1 MSKNETAHLSWRSRL
16 WLGLLALLLPLLMQ
30 MPSVA
35 AQTHGAAPTVASA
48 QDYRLGPQD
57 RVRLRAFEWRP
68 NVDTVFEWTSLNA
81 EFTVGAAGKLSLPM
95 LGEVDAAGLTP
106 SELAKAIGERLK
118 TIIGLTTAPNIA
130 VEVTQYRPFYIMGG
144 INRPGEYPY
153 RPGLTVLQ
161 AVSVAG
167 GILGSGESG
176 MRAGREIISGRGEL
190 QQTTTEIAM
199 LMARKAR
206 LEAEAAGAEKIQ
218 FPADLE
224 KRKAD
229 ASVQLMLQ
237 QEQSIFDTRRRT
249 MRTEIDVF
257 EQLKEFLAKEIESI
271 DGQVKA
277 QANERDILKK
287 ELDNI
292 SGLVARGLAAAPRQ
306 LELERSVSRMEGERL
321 RLQSTLL
328 TARQNISRTDVSIVE
343 ARNRRANEVA
353 ADLRDTQNRLDV
365 ALTRYGTAERLI
377 YETQFA
383 TPQAGAG
390 GGAGRYAPTYTIV
403 RHNKEI
409 QATDATTVEPGDTLR
424 VVLPVPE
431 GLGTNPI
438 GRSATQ

>member
-1 MSKNETAHLSWRSRL
+1 
-16 WLGLLALLLPLLMQ
+16 
-30 MPSVA
+30 
-35 AQTHGAAPTVASA
+35 
-48 QDYRLGPQD
+48 
-57 RVRLRAFEWRP
+57 
-68 NVDTVFEWTSLNA
+68 
-81 EFTVGAAGKLSLPM
+81 
-95 LGEVDAAGLTP
+95 
-106 SELAKAIGERLK
+106 
-118 TIIGLTTAPNIA
+118 
-130 VEVTQYRPFYIMGG
+130 
-144 INRPGEYPY
+144 
-153 RPGLTVLQ
+153 
-161 AVSVAG
+161 
-167 GILGSGESG
+167 
-176 MRAGREIISGRGEL
+176 
-190 QQTTTEIAM
+190 
-199 LMARKAR
+199 
-206 LEAEAAGAEKIQ
+206 
-218 FPADLE
+218 
-224 KRKAD
+224 
-229 ASVQLMLQ
+229 MLQ

-249 MRTEIDVF
+249 LKTEIDVF
-257 EQLKEFLAKEIESI
+257 EQLKEFLAKEIELI

-365 ALTRYGTAERLI
+365 ALTRYGTAERLM

-390 GGAGRYAPTYTIV
+390 GAAGRYAPTYTIV
-403 RHNKEI
+403 RNNKEI

-431 GLGTNPI
+431 GLGTNPM